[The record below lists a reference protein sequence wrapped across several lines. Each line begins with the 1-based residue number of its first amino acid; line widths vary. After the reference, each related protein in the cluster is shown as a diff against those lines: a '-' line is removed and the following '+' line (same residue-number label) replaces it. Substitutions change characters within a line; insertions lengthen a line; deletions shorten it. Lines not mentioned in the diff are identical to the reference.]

1 MAEDFELL
9 QLYGSAFQLGEALG
23 KAVKASRAKKGSEE
37 VLSNVKYAS
46 DVVMVAASAL
56 AAQVYPDSRYV
67 GRHFHVASIVLAGQR
82 RECAYL
88 NFIDFVV
95 VYVSVLLSCFI
106 FISFSIL
113 FFALYLL
120 IEACPGQGQVSG

>member
-56 AAQVYPDSRYV
+56 AAQVYPDSRSV
-67 GRHFHVASIVLAGQR
+67 GRHFQLS
-82 RECAYL
+82 
-88 NFIDFVV
+88 
-95 VYVSVLLSCFI
+95 LLSWRGERGE
-106 FISFSIL
+106 FSSI
-113 FFALYLL
+113 
-120 IEACPGQGQVSG
+120 